1 MPTRQDQGQQ
11 SRAARGDILDAPIR
25 YGAEGRI
32 RAGANAG
39 YTIKIIEN
47 ELGHPDAGYLLLIYD
62 SATGIGYDYW
72 AENAE
77 WVEGFF
83 NNEGWVV
90 DWD

>member
-1 MPTRQDQGQQ
+1 MNA
-11 SRAARGDILDAPIR
+11 SIS
-25 YGAEGRI
+25 YGVEGRI
-32 RAGANAG
+32 RAGSNAG

-90 DWD
+90 D